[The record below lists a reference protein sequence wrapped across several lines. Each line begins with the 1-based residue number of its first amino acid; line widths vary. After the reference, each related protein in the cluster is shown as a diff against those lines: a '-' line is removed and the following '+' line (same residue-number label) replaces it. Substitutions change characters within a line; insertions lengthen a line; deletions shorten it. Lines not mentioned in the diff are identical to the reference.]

1 MAGVQILVVEDNNMQ
16 SKLVSFLLQEA
27 GHTVQIAG
35 SAEEALERL
44 RSFSP
49 DLILMDLDLP
59 GMDGLQL
66 TRVLRFDPVQ
76 ATTPIIALTAYTD
89 PSDLERAREAGCDG
103 KISKPIDTAAFA
115 RLVGHYMGLTTDVHT
130 DVPCDSHDL
139 LAEIRNNFLAEGLE
153 QCSRI
158 LKDLKS
164 GPGCAIEVI
173 QRVLHRWAGLAGTLG
188 FPEIS
193 DQARKLELLL
203 TSTSPSYSE
212 IEQAI
217 EIARRRF
224 SSAARNR
231 PKLPLE
237 LITGLMGVRIGLVNF
252 SEEEAKR
259 LRTAAY
265 HDNVQ
270 VVIEQLK
277 SEPIEKQTG
286 YGALVIN
293 ECAISAQADLHR
305 LKLSIPAVFIRS
317 RSSLQSLSKLPAH
330 AYDFLIAPW
339 DAQEVLIR
347 VYRLIA
353 KTAPSQPAAGSP
365 NTKNSRPRILIVDD
379 DPDLVAIVSETL
391 HQFEMDCDIARNG
404 EQALDAVHR
413 RPPDAIILD
422 VNLLDLD
429 GFEVL
434 KRLRRNLITKEI
446 PVLLLTARGQ
456 ESDIARGFGSG
467 ADDYVVKPFKRLNLV
482 KRVDSMLSARRRPWP
497 PR

>member
-1 MAGVQILVVEDNNMQ
+1 MAGIQILVVEDNDMQ

-27 GHTVQIAG
+27 GHTVQSTA
-35 SAEEALERL
+35 SAEEALELL

-59 GMDGLQL
+59 GMDGLEL
-66 TRVLRFDPVQ
+66 TRVLRLDPVQ

-89 PSDLERAREAGCDG
+89 SSDLERAREAGCDG
-103 KISKPIDTAAFA
+103 KISKPIDTATFA
-115 RLVGHYMGLTTDVHT
+115 RQVGHYMGLAMDLVHA
-130 DVPCDSHDL
+130 DAPCDSHDL

-158 LKDLKS
+158 LKDLRS
-164 GPGCAIEVI
+164 DPGCAIEMI

-193 DQARKLELLL
+193 DQARKIEPLL
-203 TSTSPSYSE
+203 TSTSPACDE
-212 IEQAI
+212 IERAI

-224 SSAARNR
+224 SNAARNR
-231 PKLPLE
+231 PKLPPE
-237 LITGLMGVRIGLVNF
+237 LITGLTGVRIGLVNF
-252 SEEEAKR
+252 SEEQAQR
-259 LRTAAY
+259 IRSAAQR
-265 HDNVQ
+265 DSVQ

-277 SEPIEKQTG
+277 SESIEKQAG

-293 ECAISAQADLHR
+293 ECAFAAQADLHR
-305 LKLSIPAVFIRS
+305 PKLSIPAVFICS
-317 RSSLQSLSKLPAH
+317 RSSLQSLSKLPGH

-339 DAQEVLIR
+339 DAEEVLIR
-347 VYRLIA
+347 VYRLIV
-353 KTAPSQPAAGSP
+353 KTATRNRPANSP
-365 NTKNSRPRILIVDD
+365 DSKRPRVLIVDD

-391 HQFEMDCDIARNG
+391 RPFEMDCDIARNG

-413 RPPDAIILD
+413 RPPGAIILD

-434 KRLRRNLITKEI
+434 KRLRRNLVTSGI
-446 PVLLLTARGQ
+446 PVLLLTARRQ
-456 ESDIARGFGSG
+456 ESDIAWGFGSG
-467 ADDYVVKPFKRLNLV
+467 ADDYVVKPFKPLDLV
-482 KRVDSMLSARRRPWP
+482 KRVDNMISARRK
-497 PR
+497 PRLLR